1 MLHAYFTFYRLARYI
16 LCCQF
21 YSLSLENDD
30 MESSKR
36 CVKLLSLISSFQL
49 LKFDFYVFNI
59 HVMIAFVDMARKFE
73 VMIKH
78 QDSFF
83 YARQPAS
90 SVNFRFG
97 HSITKSHWLQFTLY
111 TTADE
116 GRSFSSYC
124 RFCRGKRLVF
134 CGLSG
139 NRVAKWSL
147 VAAFH
152 YLPLPSCTLI
162 KCLPPY

>member
-1 MLHAYFTFYRLARYI
+1 MLSRDDIVENMCRL
-16 LCCQF
+16 QT
-21 YSLSLENDD
+21 S
-30 MESSKR
+30 
-36 CVKLLSLISSFQL
+36 KLLEWDADGNVPHVRRLLRFQYPC
-49 LKFDFYVFNI
+49 DDDI
-59 HVMIAFVDMARKFE
+59 RRHARKFG
-73 VMIKH
+73 VMTD
-78 QDSFF
+78 QTSRQFF
-83 YARQPAS
+83 CARQPAS